1 MNYEIIKAAG
11 ESFCKRKDEFCAAN
25 SIYALDTIVES
36 IDLPI
41 ANLIKGMSNLG
52 LGIRERNLCRNT
64 VYFLQ
69 GFQSEDVDLDRLECL
84 GDGCWERMY
93 GIYVAIMR
101 YME

>member
-36 IDLPI
+36 IGLPI

-69 GFQSEDVDLDRLECL
+69 GFQSEDVDLDRLKEYK
-84 GDGCWERMY
+84 D
-93 GIYVAIMR
+93 
-101 YME
+101 